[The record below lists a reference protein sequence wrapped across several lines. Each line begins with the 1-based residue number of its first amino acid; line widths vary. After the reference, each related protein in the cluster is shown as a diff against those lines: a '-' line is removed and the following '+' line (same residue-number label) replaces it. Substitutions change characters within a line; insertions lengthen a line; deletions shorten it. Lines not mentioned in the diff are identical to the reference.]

1 MRSIDI
7 NDPGLLDPVHT
18 GLLIDAYELTMA
30 ASYLRRGMNER
41 ATFELFVRRLPPRRD
56 WLMVAG
62 VGPAL
67 ELVSAMRFDQDG
79 LRYLRER
86 GFQAE
91 FLEYLGDFQ
100 FTGDIDAMP
109 EGTVVFANEP
119 VMRVTA
125 PRIEAQLLET
135 ILLNQLNFQIA
146 IATKAA
152 RIVLAIGAGLPGQG
166 GRLVDFSPRRDHGI
180 DAAMKAARAAAV
192 AGRWQC
198 ATWQP
203 SDLVRNVFVV
213 AVMFGVGLLV
223 GFNPQGG
230 ASEIIGAIA
239 LLLLMSFAF
248 SWIGATI
255 GLAVRNVEAVQSA
268 GFIWLFALTF
278 ASSAFVPTSTM
289 PAGLR
294 AFAVN
299 QPVTKIINAV
309 RDRLLGEPVGSTAW
323 IATIWCVGIVVF
335 VRLAMRAYRRAGA
348 NS

>member
-1 MRSIDI
+1 
-7 NDPGLLDPVHT
+7 
-18 GLLIDAYELTMA
+18 
-30 ASYLRRGMNER
+30 
-41 ATFELFVRRLPPRRD
+41 RD

-91 FLEYLGDFQ
+91 FLKYLGDFQ

-152 RIVLAIGAGLPGQG
+152 RIVLPIGAGLPGQG

-192 AGRWQC
+192 AG
-198 ATWQP
+198 
-203 SDLVRNVFVV
+203 
-213 AVMFGVGLLV
+213 
-223 GFNPQGG
+223 G
-230 ASEIIGAIA
+230 A
-239 LLLLMSFAF
+239 
-248 SWIGATI
+248 
-255 GLAVRNVEAVQSA
+255 
-268 GFIWLFALTF
+268 
-278 ASSAFVPTSTM
+278 
-289 PAGLR
+289 
-294 AFAVN
+294 
-299 QPVTKIINAV
+299 
-309 RDRLLGEPVGSTAW
+309 
-323 IATIWCVGIVVF
+323 
-335 VRLAMRAYRRAGA
+335 
-348 NS
+348 